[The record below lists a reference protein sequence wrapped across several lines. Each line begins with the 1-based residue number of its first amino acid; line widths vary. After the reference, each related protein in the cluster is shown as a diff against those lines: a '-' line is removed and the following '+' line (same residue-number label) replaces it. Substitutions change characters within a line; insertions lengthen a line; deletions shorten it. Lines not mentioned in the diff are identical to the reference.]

1 MVVGRDGERER
12 ERERERGRER
22 EKTRNDVGE
31 GREKDTP
38 VSRISEPGECAR
50 RRSPRTIEPFAVDQS
65 SRTLGW
71 YAKRR
76 GAFVRVADWRSR
88 GWLLDPGRSNASYDT
103 PALGRPTFN

>member
-1 MVVGRDGERER
+1 
-12 ERERERGRER
+12 
-22 EKTRNDVGE
+22 VGE

-71 YAKRR
+71 YAKR